1 MSDPNPACEADFDE
15 DKVPSVACGEEYGNQ
30 FCFVLMTKNKGDQR
44 EMWNSKK
51 SRVIGRLLHLIPTTG
66 GCCNQ
71 KDGSITCPIGEPDH
85 ENNEVYELYRAKCET
100 DDCNIMDPR

>member
-1 MSDPNPACEADFDE
+1 MAISFASFWLPRIRPETRGKCGIVR
-15 DKVPSVACGEEYGNQ
+15 KPRKYVAFY
-30 FCFVLMTKNKGDQR
+30 T
-44 EMWNSKK
+44 
-51 SRVIGRLLHLIPTTG
+51 LLPFPG

-100 DDCNIMDPR
+100 DDCNTMDPR

>member
-1 MSDPNPACEADFDE
+1 MTRG
-15 DKVPSVACGEEYGNQ
+15 KCGI
-30 FCFVLMTKNKGDQR
+30 VRKP
-44 EMWNSKK
+44 KK
-51 SRVIGRLLHLIPTTG
+51 YVGFYTLLPFTG

-100 DDCNIMDPR
+100 DDCNTMDPR

>member
-1 MSDPNPACEADFDE
+1 MQVQKCKSCTSDSMSDPNPACEADFDE

-51 SRVIGRLLHLIPTTG
+51 SRVIGRLLHFDTHHRRL
-66 GCCNQ
+66 
-71 KDGSITCPIGEPDH
+71 
-85 ENNEVYELYRAKCET
+85 L
-100 DDCNIMDPR
+100 